1 MQVTGLQAGAGVSA
15 AVVDATLATLENA
28 TQTAPAAVP
37 AARSNATV
45 NATADTA
52 IAPGANDET
61 AAPLKGEPGIVKLKQ
76 IVQGNNPRTYFD
88 EKEMAEL
95 TESVRTHGVMQA
107 ISVRILGDDTFQ
119 IIAGERRYRAAMAAY
134 GVDFDM
140 PVLKFD
146 CTEAQAAVLA
156 HIENTQRAD
165 MSATEEA
172 VSAAQILAYVQGDRA
187 EAARQLSWSMSKLE
201 SRLALMNC
209 SELVRKALDERKIKL
224 GHAEL
229 LAALAKEGQD
239 KLLAP
244 VIDRGLSVSDLKA
257 VIEKAAHKLS
267 AAKFDKK
274 DCAGCQHNSSVQGT
288 MFAEAITDGGCTNAT
303 CYKAK
308 TEEHL
313 EQVKDSL
320 KDEYPVI
327 KIVRVGDNFAQV
339 KIRAD
344 GKTGV
349 GEEQAAAC
357 RGCSNFGAAVSALPE
372 HMANVFKD
380 QCFDPVCNQAK
391 VAANIK
397 AQQQALADAQAA
409 SAPAAGGAA
418 AKGSSKGAATG
429 ADKAKGTGNQAQVK
443 ATVSEGEKVK
453 AYREN
458 LWRTAMKRELSKSY
472 EVSVP
477 YLVALAIT
485 GNIRHVSQDFMKQ
498 VFEKIGDEKCAKDLL
513 GVTQQTHQLDSD
525 RMEMATK
532 MIAVSAMLNLPVS
545 ELQSLAKHVK
555 LDLTKH
561 WKMDAD
567 FLNLFTKSEIQVIA
581 ESVGLDKAYGD
592 GFKKLFNE
600 KKEPLIQAL
609 LGVANFD
616 FSAKIPPVIMYK

>member
-15 AVVDATLATLENA
+15 AVVDATLATLDNA

-37 AARSNATV
+37 ATPNKATA

-52 IAPGANDET
+52 IAPVANDPT
-61 AAPLKGEPGIVKLKQ
+61 AAPLKGEPGIVKLAY

-88 EKEMAEL
+88 EKEMTDL
-95 TESVRTHGVMQA
+95 IESVRTHGVMQA
-107 ISVRILGDDTFQ
+107 ISVRVIADNMFQ
-119 IIAGERRYRAAMAAY
+119 IIAGERRYRAAQAAF
-134 GVDFDM
+134 GDDFDM
-140 PVLKFD
+140 PVLKFN
-146 CTEAQAAVLA
+146 CTEDEARVLS
-156 HIENTQRAD
+156 HIENTIRAD
-165 MSATEEA
+165 MSPTEEA
-172 VSAAQILAYVQGDRA
+172 VSAAQILAQVRGDRA
-187 EAARQLSWSMSKLE
+187 EAARLLSWSPSKLE

-209 SELVRKALDERKIKL
+209 SEPVRKALNERKIKL

-244 VIDRGLSVSDLKA
+244 VIERGLSVSDLKA

-344 GKTGV
+344 GKAGV
-349 GEEQAAAC
+349 GEEQEAAC

-372 HMANVFKD
+372 HMATVFKD
-380 QCFDPVCNQAK
+380 QCFDPVCNQKK
-391 VAANIK
+391 VAENIR
-397 AQQQALADAQAA
+397 AQQQAEAEAKAA

-418 AKGSSKGAATG
+418 AKGSSKGPAAG
-429 ADKAKGTGNQAQVK
+429 ADKAKGPGKAQ

-498 VFEKIGDEKCAKDLL
+498 VFEKIGDEKCAKDLM
-513 GVTQQTHQLDSD
+513 GVTQQTHNLDAG

-532 MIAVSAMLNLPVS
+532 MIAVSAMFNLPVA
-545 ELQSLAKHVK
+545 ELQSLAKHIK